1 MVKKQIMK
9 IKSAILSLITLAILA
24 SCSTSNN
31 VVGGGIQKRKYNDGF
46 YVSGGKIF
54 DRKMDE
60 RSIENVLAEEKIV
73 ETELTSEESEE
84 LISVNSE
91 LIEQTE
97 TAALLQIETETQ
109 VTDAEMEPLTVQTN
123 SIVEEQENG
132 LKSGSHFKT
141 LSKKL
146 KIARSNISKNAPAE
160 GNSSADTMLI
170 LLIILAFFLPWL
182 SVGIYTNWDIKLTL
196 ITLLLWF
203 LFVLPGVIF
212 AILVLLGFI

>member
-1 MVKKQIMK
+1 MK